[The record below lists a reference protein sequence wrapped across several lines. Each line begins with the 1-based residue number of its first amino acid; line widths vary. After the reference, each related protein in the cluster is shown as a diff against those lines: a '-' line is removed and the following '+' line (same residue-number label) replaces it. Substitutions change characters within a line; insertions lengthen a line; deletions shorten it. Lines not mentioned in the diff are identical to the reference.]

1 MHPLENEPLL
11 CRSSGN
17 SFWTHEA
24 QRLQTF
30 SLSLVSGFL
39 VDKESPVLLQL
50 IKQFLFPEAV
60 LLQGDD
66 LETPRSAS
74 GASKPLEELVLQEA
88 KCGTQKS
95 RQAAFALLEEL
106 AHDYLPNFHV
116 IKDLLLRCAS
126 WLLPCLIIRWRC
138 GRNGQQL

>member
-1 MHPLENEPLL
+1 MLTEQFFP
-11 CRSSGN
+11 
-17 SFWTHEA
+17 
-24 QRLQTF
+24 F
-30 SLSLVSGFL
+30 S
-39 VDKESPVLLQL
+39 PQL

-95 RQAAFALLEEL
+95 RQAAFSLLEEL
-106 AHDYLPNFHV
+106 AHDYLPNFLV
-116 IKDLLLRCAS
+116 IKELLLR
-126 WLLPCLIIRWRC
+126 
-138 GRNGQQL
+138 